1 MKITN
6 LTLEATHLDTVIE
19 FYQNTLGLPLIH
31 QTEKEVTF
39 RAGATELTFKKTE
52 NSVAPYHFAFN
63 IATNHLAQAIVWA
76 KENSIELL
84 PSPKNEI
91 ITHFDTW
98 LAQSIYFWDKNGN
111 LLEFIAREDV
121 QLEKEVAFIP
131 SEILNIS
138 EIGLVVEN
146 PIQTAEAINAQIG
159 TVFFDKT
166 TPLPEFCAIGDD
178 EGLLVLVSPIRNWYP
193 TQQLAHKSAATIQI
207 EVNKNSHTIQTA
219 DWN

>member
-1 MKITN
+1 MRILN
-6 LTLEATHLDTVIE
+6 LKLEATNLDPIIA

-31 QTEKEVTF
+31 QTEQEVTF
-39 RAGATELTFKKTE
+39 HAGATELTFTKTE

-63 IATNHLAQAIVWA
+63 IATNHLTQAIVWA
-76 KENSIELL
+76 QENSVELL

-111 LLEFIAREDV
+111 LLEFIAREDSKI
-121 QLEKEVAFIP
+121 EKDQPFTP
-131 SEILNIS
+131 KEILNIS

-146 PIQTAEAINAQIG
+146 PIQTAEALNAQIG
-159 TVFFDKT
+159 TAFFDKA

-178 EGLLVLVSPIRNWYP
+178 EGLLVLVSPTRNWYP
-193 TQQLAHKSAATIQI
+193 TQHIAQKSSAEIQLESQGNI
-207 EVNKNSHTIQTA
+207 HTIQTTA
-219 DWN
+219 WN